1 MTDNNNKYPVSAAKV
16 NELLKYIDILV
27 DGEFDATEK
36 LYEYDTPDGF
46 YGSIGSGNQ
55 KIWDV
60 PNMDYRYM
68 KDIVGLKLDSKNNLI
83 YLEKEGD
90 IDVNN

>member
-1 MTDNNNKYPVSAAKV
+1 MNDNNNKYPVPVDKM

-36 LYEYDTPDGF
+36 LYKYDTPDGF
-46 YGSIGSGNQ
+46 YGSIG
-55 KIWDV
+55 KRKKKVWDV

-68 KDIVGLKLDSKNNLI
+68 RDIIGLKLDKNNNLV
-83 YLEKEGD
+83 YLEKGE
-90 IDVNN
+90 INE